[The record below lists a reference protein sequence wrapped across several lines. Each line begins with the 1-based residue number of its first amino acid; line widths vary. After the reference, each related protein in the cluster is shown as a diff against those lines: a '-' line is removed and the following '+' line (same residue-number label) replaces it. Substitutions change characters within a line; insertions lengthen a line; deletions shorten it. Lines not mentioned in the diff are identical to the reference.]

1 MSIECMQQTHDQKT
15 KLSYLG
21 QIHFSHFSNIGDDP
35 WEVAND
41 ENRDDDD
48 RNPCQANVPF
58 TQSVRRCRSSDVS
71 PYGSVV
77 RVRIWSNVP
86 FQSPVDHNVKRDEDK
101 HWTKLRYQKTEVV
114 HVDLH
119 CKL

>member
-1 MSIECMQQTHDQKT
+1 MWTTSTAKKEVNDVVDGGVDSKQELIDADDASEGMVLKSMIYVINECMQQTHDQKT

-21 QIHFSHFSNIGDDP
+21 QIHFSHFSNIGNDP

-58 TQSVRRCRSSDVS
+58 T
-71 PYGSVV
+71 
-77 RVRIWSNVP
+77 
-86 FQSPVDHNVKRDEDK
+86 
-101 HWTKLRYQKTEVV
+101 
-114 HVDLH
+114 
-119 CKL
+119 

>member
-1 MSIECMQQTHDQKT
+1 MQQTHDQKT

-21 QIHFSHFSNIGDDP
+21 QIHFSHFSNIGNDP

-58 TQSVRRCRSSDVS
+58 T
-71 PYGSVV
+71 
-77 RVRIWSNVP
+77 
-86 FQSPVDHNVKRDEDK
+86 
-101 HWTKLRYQKTEVV
+101 
-114 HVDLH
+114 
-119 CKL
+119 